1 MPKSLAK
8 VHKKIIKKGG
18 NITSLHENSR
28 DSQRLRRASARDDK
42 LARVSAA
49 RAKVNQSY
57 IQRVAFFQSA
67 AKAIDQP
74 IDIDETQSLIRR
86 YIRRDYPELS
96 KLQSERRPGRPTSAR
111 EDLLRQRMV
120 TEEREHDI
128 GFWIPDMV
136 AGDNLVLLRK
146 WNGEWTSLSTLKF
159 VRIGK
164 DGEKKESA
172 FPPKGRS

>member
-1 MPKSLAK
+1 
-8 VHKKIIKKGG
+8 
-18 NITSLHENSR
+18 
-28 DSQRLRRASARDDK
+28 
-42 LARVSAA
+42 
-49 RAKVNQSY
+49 
-57 IQRVAFFQSA
+57 
-67 AKAIDQP
+67 
-74 IDIDETQSLIRR
+74 
-86 YIRRDYPELS
+86 
-96 KLQSERRPGRPTSAR
+96 
-111 EDLLRQRMV
+111 MV